1 MLQTLPK
8 SERLCGGVAIKRLL
22 AGGRFGY
29 EGPLKFCWLPR
40 TDQTEDAAPGNRLMV
55 SVSKKL
61 YKRAVKRNR
70 LKRLLREAYRL
81 QKGTDLMPCGVD
93 LLLVYNSKEM
103 ASFEQVSAA
112 VKTVLQRISHKMGAP
127 EEKV

>member
-22 AGGRFGY
+22 AGG
-29 EGPLKFCWLPR
+29 R

-112 VKTVLQRISHKMGAP
+112 VKTVLQRISQKMGAP